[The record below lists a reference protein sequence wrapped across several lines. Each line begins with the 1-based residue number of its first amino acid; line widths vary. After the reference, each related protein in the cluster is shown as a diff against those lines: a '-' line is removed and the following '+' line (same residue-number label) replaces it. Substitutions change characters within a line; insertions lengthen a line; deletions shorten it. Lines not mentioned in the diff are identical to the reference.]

1 MTKGISMKTFFLG
14 LIAASAML
22 VSGAVAQAGFISG
35 GVSFSM
41 ETQNNTSG
49 TVLDT
54 RNIFDL
60 SKNGGASG
68 DFATAGGGGF
78 VPNNTPW
85 QSFTLTNPMTSPFTL
100 STLAFGTFIGNV
112 VSDTTDSGIVDNA
125 GTRTIVFSGSFQG
138 GTLFDGSG
146 KQDPTTA
153 NLTYT
158 LQQSFTNPNKFFLS
172 GITRTAFGTAAVPE
186 PASMAIF
193 GLGAIGFAAR
203 RFRRK

>member
-14 LIAASAML
+14 LIAASALL

-112 VSDTTDSGIVDNA
+112 VTDTGDSGISNNR
-125 GTRTIVFSGSFQG
+125 GTRTIIFSGSFQG

-146 KQDPTTA
+146 KQDPTNA
-153 NLTYT
+153 DLTYT
-158 LQQSFTNPNKFFLS
+158 LQQSFTDPNKFFLS
-172 GITRTAFGTAAVPE
+172 GITMTAFGTAAVPE

>member
-1 MTKGISMKTFFLG
+1 
-14 LIAASAML
+14 
-22 VSGAVAQAGFISG
+22 
-35 GVSFSM
+35 
-41 ETQNNTSG
+41 
-49 TVLDT
+49 
-54 RNIFDL
+54 
-60 SKNGGASG
+60 
-68 DFATAGGGGF
+68 
-78 VPNNTPW
+78 
-85 QSFTLTNPMTSPFTL
+85 MTSPFTL

-172 GITRTAFGTAAVPE
+172 GITMTAFGTEAVPE

>member
-1 MTKGISMKTFFLG
+1 MKTFFLG
-14 LIAASAML
+14 LVAAVAMV
-22 VSGAVAQAGFISG
+22 VSGEVAQAGFISG

-41 ETQNNTSG
+41 ETQNNTVG
-49 TVLDT
+49 TVLDV
-54 RNIFDL
+54 RNISDL

-68 DFATAGGGGF
+68 DFAQAGSGGF
-78 VPNNTPW
+78 VPNGTAW
-85 QSFTLTNPMTSPFTL
+85 QNFTLNPTMTNPFIL
-100 STLAFGTFIGNV
+100 STAAFGTFEGNV
-112 VSDTTDSGIVDNA
+112 VSDSGASGIVDNA
-125 GTRTIVFSGSFQG
+125 GTRTIIFSGSFTG

-146 KQDPTTA
+146 KQEPTTA

-172 GITRTAFGTAAVPE
+172 GITMTAFGTQAVPE